1 MTAPLIRAARSTD
14 AGTTGA
20 ILSAFIDGTDWMP
33 RLHTRA
39 EDIAFAGHMIA
50 RGWVS
55 VAETEG
61 AVKGFIAR
69 DGEEVNALY
78 VAPAAQ
84 GQGIGTALLREAQ
97 THADHLILWTFQANA
112 GAQRFYA
119 RHGFTEAERTDG
131 NRNDEKLPDVR
142 MVWIR
147 EST

>member
-1 MTAPLIRAARSTD
+1 MTALLIRAARSTD

-55 VAETEG
+55 VAETDG
-61 AVKGFIAR
+61 SVQGFIAR
-69 DGEEVNALY
+69 DGDEVNALY

-84 GQGIGTALLREAQ
+84 GHGIGTALLREAQ
-97 THADHLILWTFQANA
+97 THADRLILWTFQANA

-131 NRNDEKLPDVR
+131 SRNDEKLPDVR
-142 MVWIR
+142 MVWTK
-147 EST
+147 EGT